1 MVSKLLG
8 FSVSVQPRCLAT
20 QPLLTKN
27 LKRKTLDRPCLCSAM
42 EEVVFSVLLPRS
54 LNLLPP
60 HFSVDHNNNKRVQNP
75 YLEAIVPPQL
85 LEAFS
90 VPNLLK
96 VVVSLV
102 EQVLLLLQQEV
113 ICLEEILAAETL
125 SSANLQAVKL
135 VYSVTLAIYLAVIN
149 KKVRLRKM
157 EITNQ
162 TEPNLKKMRRQ
173 FMQQMQ
179 LPLTPLERKKFRN
192 LLIQRYSKRNV
203 VCLNLLFLKMRPK
216 KLTTEWYLC
225 NTLKTMRINATI

>member
-1 MVSKLLG
+1 
-8 FSVSVQPRCLAT
+8 
-20 QPLLTKN
+20 
-27 LKRKTLDRPCLCSAM
+27 M

-60 HFSVDHNNNKRVQNP
+60 HFSVDHNNKRVQNP
-75 YLEAIVPPQL
+75 YLEAIVPLQL

-162 TEPNLKKMRRQ
+162 MEQSLY
-173 FMQQMQ
+173 
-179 LPLTPLERKKFRN
+179 
-192 LLIQRYSKRNV
+192 I
-203 VCLNLLFLKMRPK
+203 
-216 KLTTEWYLC
+216 
-225 NTLKTMRINATI
+225 